1 MPRCTRLHLPELQHL
16 TFRLETFNTLN
27 HPVLSTPVT
36 SVNDPNFGKI
46 QTAGGGRNVQLALR
60 YAF

>member
-1 MPRCTRLHLPELQHL
+1 V

-27 HPVLSTPVT
+27 HPVLSAPVT
-36 SVNDPNFGKI
+36 NFNDPNFGKI
-46 QTAGGGRNVQLALR
+46 QTASGGRNVQLALK